1 MQTDG
6 AVPTVQTPSL
16 TKTAQTFPHQNQI
29 LFFCVTNGGGGRGS
43 AAGNVKLL
51 LGVTL
56 SGGVARGGAFAAA
69 LLLGAAS
76 AGGWELS
83 GVVEPAGG

>member
-1 MQTDG
+1 MG
-6 AVPTVQTPSL
+6 AM
-16 TKTAQTFPHQNQI
+16 
-29 LFFCVTNGGGGRGS
+29 GGS
-43 AAGNVKLL
+43 AALVFAAMDGAAPAGDVELL
-51 LGVTL
+51 LGGL
-56 SGGVARGGAFAAA
+56 SGGGARGSAFAAA